1 MKITRHYRNDQIPAS
16 RLRRVRDYLN
26 QISSRSLGNPWGH
39 KIVEYQLHYGPDEV
53 AKCTAISEVE
63 STVAK
68 RGDTAKWSVHFES
81 KTGRLLK
88 LNATD
93 SAFIVAEAANGDL
106 TLPFI
111 ERVAERLELKLR
123 PKRVF
128 VSHGRSKLWHEVARY
143 IEKDSLLSLETVE
156 LAEQPNAGRFILE
169 KLIDEG
175 DDCCY
180 AVIVM
185 TAEDLAGD
193 DGMRVRENVMH
204 EIGYFQARY
213 GRDRVSLVRQ
223 EGANVASNLSGL
235 VYLGFDGENVKAC
248 FADLQKELRKA
259 FPEAVG

>member
-26 QISSRSLGNPWGH
+26 QQNSRSLGNGWAH
-39 KIVEYQLHYGPDEV
+39 KIYAYQLYYGPDEV
-53 AKCTAISEVE
+53 ATCIGIGEVE

-68 RGDTAKWSVHFES
+68 RGDTAKWSGHFES
-81 KTGRLLK
+81 RTGRLLK
-88 LNATD
+88 LDATD
-93 SAFIVAEAANGDL
+93 SAFIGIEAANGDL
-106 TLPFI
+106 TLPFVD
-111 ERVAERLELKLR
+111 RVAELLELKSR

-143 IEKDSLLSLETVE
+143 IEKDSLLNLETVE

-169 KLIDEG
+169 KLIDNG
-175 DDCCY
+175 DDCSY

-193 DGMRVRENVMH
+193 DEMRVRENVMH
-204 EIGYFQARY
+204 EIGFFQGRY
-213 GRDRVSLVRQ
+213 GRDRVSLLHQ

-259 FPEAVG
+259 FLEEVR